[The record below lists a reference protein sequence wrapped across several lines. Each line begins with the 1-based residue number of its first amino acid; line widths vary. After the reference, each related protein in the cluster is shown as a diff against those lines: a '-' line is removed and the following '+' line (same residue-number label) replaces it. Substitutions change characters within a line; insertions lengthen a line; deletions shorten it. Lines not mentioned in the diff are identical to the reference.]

1 MIPQK
6 IKDHLEEY
14 ISQEVYVQI
23 SVIKGKEKVSTK
35 SAINKYL
42 DSNHFRD
49 LSEGRPY
56 NHFIDGLRDKCLG
69 KLKNS
74 PMLDKKTDDEIIIEL
89 QKKINNLN
97 KEELENTFWETETG
111 EFLSGDQIKKLEENR
126 EFLITKLDVSRIDQK
141 KDIVFETIMNF
152 CKNYEELCQ
161 KKYPEAPLP
170 LEILKLDN

>member
-6 IKDHLEEY
+6 VKEHLEEY

-42 DSNHFRD
+42 NSNHFRD

-56 NHFIDGLRDKCLG
+56 DHFIDGLRDKCLG

-74 PMLDKKTDDEIIIEL
+74 PMLDKKTDDKIIIEL
-89 QKKINNLN
+89 QNKLNNLS
-97 KEELENTFWETETG
+97 EDELENTFWEIETG
-111 EFLSGDQIKKLEENR
+111 EFLSGDQIKELEDNR
-126 EFLITKLDVSRIDQK
+126 ETLISKLDASKVDQK
-141 KDIVFETIMNF
+141 EDIVYETIITF

-170 LEILKLDN
+170 LEILKSIN

>member
-6 IKDHLEEY
+6 VKDHLEEY
-14 ISQEVYVQI
+14 ICQEVYVQI

-42 DSNHFRD
+42 NSNHFKD
-49 LSEGRPY
+49 LSDGRPY
-56 NHFIDGLRDKCLG
+56 NHFLEGLRDKCLG

-74 PMLDKKTDDEIIIEL
+74 PMLDKKIDDEIIIEL
-89 QKKINNLN
+89 QKKLNNLS
-97 KEELENTFWETETG
+97 EDVLDNTFWEVETG
-111 EFLSGDQIKKLEENR
+111 EFLSGDQIKQLEDDR
-126 EFLITKLDVSRIDQK
+126 KILISKLDQTEN
-141 KDIVFETIMNF
+141 IVYETIISF

-170 LEILKLDN
+170 LEILKLTN

>member
-6 IKDHLEEY
+6 VKDHLEEY
-14 ISQEVYVQI
+14 ICQEVYVQI

-42 DSNHFRD
+42 NSNHFID

-97 KEELENTFWETETG
+97 NEELENTFWEIETG

>member
-6 IKDHLEEY
+6 VKDHLEEY
-14 ISQEVYVQI
+14 ICQEVYVQI

-42 DSNHFRD
+42 NSNHFKD
-49 LSEGRPY
+49 LSDGRPY
-56 NHFIDGLRDKCLG
+56 NHFLEGLRDKCLG

-74 PMLDKKTDDEIIIEL
+74 PMLDKKIDDEIIIEL
-89 QKKINNLN
+89 QKKLNNLS
-97 KEELENTFWETETG
+97 EDVLDNTFWEVETG
-111 EFLSGDQIKKLEENR
+111 EFLSGDQIKQLEDDR
-126 EFLITKLDVSRIDQK
+126 KILISKLDQAEN
-141 KDIVFETIMNF
+141 IVYETIISF

-170 LEILKLDN
+170 LEILKPNN